1 MSVKDIKNTYEGLD
15 LVATIKDSKQGSY
28 LLQDLNLFA
37 KGSSSVPNARVS
49 DITDAEDSK
58 LETVSRYGTDTNH
71 QKAATAVFRDA
82 EIPVVHETAFVRPHD
97 WQGLISPTTN
107 QDMAI
112 TEVISKR
119 AVQFEKDYRRTVETS
134 LAEALFERKVSAP
147 HTDDGDTSFDQVFGT
162 SPASFT
168 LDASVDASIYQQLAK
183 LRRQVSRR

>member
-134 LAEALFERKVSAP
+134 LAEALF
-147 HTDDGDTSFDQVFGT
+147 
-162 SPASFT
+162 
-168 LDASVDASIYQQLAK
+168 
-183 LRRQVSRR
+183 